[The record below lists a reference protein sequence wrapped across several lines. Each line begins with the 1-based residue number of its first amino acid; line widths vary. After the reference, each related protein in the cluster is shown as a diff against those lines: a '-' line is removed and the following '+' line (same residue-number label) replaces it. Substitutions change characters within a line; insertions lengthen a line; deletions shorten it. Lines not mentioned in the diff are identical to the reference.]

1 MMSESPEIPADPQLS
16 PGFDR
21 ARRLSRILVFIL
33 GLGFVA
39 ILLAMIG
46 VAIYGASPDL
56 QALIAEHSRKAIP
69 RFTWGKYA
77 LLLLHAAPCLVAL
90 LYARRLFARF
100 AEGDVFSLGTIALMR
115 TAALWIVLA
124 GVMPPDPLTLV
135 IGMATYVAAYVMAE
149 ARRLADENAS
159 IV

>member
-1 MMSESPEIPADPQLS
+1 MMSESPEIPANPVLS

-21 ARRLSRILVFIL
+21 ARKLSRILVVLL
-33 GLGFVA
+33 GLGFVSIILA
-39 ILLAMIG
+39 IIG
-46 VAIYGASPDL
+46 VAIYGASPEL
-56 QALIAEHSRKAIP
+56 QALIAEHSRRTIP

-77 LLLLHAAPCLVAL
+77 LLVLHAIPCLLAL

-124 GVMPPDPLTLV
+124 GVLPPDPLTIV

-149 ARRLADENAS
+149 ARRLADDSAS

>member
-1 MMSESPEIPADPQLS
+1 MSETPEIPANPALS
-16 PGFDR
+16 PGFDK
-21 ARRLSRILVFIL
+21 ARRLSKILVFVL
-33 GLGFVA
+33 GLGIVF
-39 ILLAMIG
+39 IIIAMIG

-56 QALIAEHSRKAIP
+56 QALIAEHSRRTIP
-69 RFTWGKYA
+69 PFSWGKYA
-77 LLLLHAAPCLVAL
+77 LLFLAAVPCLLAL

-124 GVMPPDPLTLV
+124 GVMPPDPFTLV
-135 IGMATYVAAYVMAE
+135 IGMAAYVAAYVMAE
-149 ARRLADENAS
+149 ARRLADDSAS